1 MIVTNTIERQIITEV
16 KEILADVD
24 YDCIG
29 IFPEITEIGN
39 NYPCYTMRFN
49 GEMEYT
55 YNLHSQESTILLDIL
70 VITNDVVD
78 ILVTQTGIEET
89 IRQKIMAN
97 LSLNNIIMTTNLTNI
112 DRGSSLESN
121 ETLAFDRAGYFE
133 GVNVSVMSFEIGVRK
148 VR

>member
-1 MIVTNTIERQIITEV
+1 MVINTIERQIITEV

-39 NYPCYTMRFN
+39 NYPCYTIRFN
-49 GEMEYT
+49 GETEYT

-89 IRQKIMAN
+89 IRQKITTN

-112 DRGSSLESN
+112 DRGSSLETN
-121 ETLAFDRAGYFE
+121 ENLAFDRAGYFE
-133 GVNVSVMSFEIGVRK
+133 GVNISVMSFEIGVRK